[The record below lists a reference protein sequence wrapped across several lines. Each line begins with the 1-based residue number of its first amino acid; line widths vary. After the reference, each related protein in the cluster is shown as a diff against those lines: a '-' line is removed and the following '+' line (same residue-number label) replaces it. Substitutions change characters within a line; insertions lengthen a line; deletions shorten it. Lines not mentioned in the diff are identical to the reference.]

1 MKVLVLLAEDDP
13 EAWEQASEEQRAAV
27 FDAHDRFSAAV
38 AERGAILAGEALA
51 GGDEARTLRPAGAG
65 GGERR
70 VTDGPYAETAEQL
83 GGFYLL
89 EVADLDEALEL
100 CRLLPEGYTV
110 EVRPTVEVSTG

>member
-1 MKVLVLLAEDDP
+1 MKVLVLLADDDP
-13 EAWEQASEEQRAAV
+13 AAWERATEEQRAAV

-51 GGDEARTLRPAGAG
+51 GADEARTLHPLRDG
-65 GGERR
+65 GGR
-70 VTDGPYAETAEQL
+70 VVTEGPYAETVEQL

-89 EVADLDEALEL
+89 DVADLDDALDL